1 MGKSRILILSIA
13 LSAFLLGLFLGVF
26 QNFDSQSPTQTAN
39 VHASTSTI
47 YAHLDWVE
55 EIEFGD
61 EEKWL
66 EIQGQYYTRIEEFL
80 PHIQSTQLAYV
91 KYVLCKTT
99 SNKIKANGP
108 HIYLLDQVFLI

>member
-1 MGKSRILILSIA
+1 
-13 LSAFLLGLFLGVF
+13 
-26 QNFDSQSPTQTAN
+26 
-39 VHASTSTI
+39 
-47 YAHLDWVE
+47 VE

-66 EIQGQYYTRIEEFL
+66 EIQGQFYTRIEEFL
-80 PHIQSTQLAYV
+80 PHIQSNQLAYV
-91 KYVLCKTT
+91 KYVLCKAT